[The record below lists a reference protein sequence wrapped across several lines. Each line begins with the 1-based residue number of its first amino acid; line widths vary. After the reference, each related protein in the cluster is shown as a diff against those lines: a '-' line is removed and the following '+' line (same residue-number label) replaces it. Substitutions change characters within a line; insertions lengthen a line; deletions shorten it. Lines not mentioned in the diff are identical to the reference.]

1 MQIININ
8 NIIDIVIQ
16 LFFISISFWCIKD
29 IHLEKYVRMHEN
41 QFKILLTLLSIMLGF
56 SCGSFFI
63 WIINIFYSFS

>member
-1 MQIININ
+1 MNISN
-8 NIIDIVIQ
+8 LIDIIIQ

-29 IHLEKYVRMHEN
+29 IHLEQYIHMHEN

-63 WIINIFYSFS
+63 WIINTIYNF